1 MSGPDRQ
8 HRNHVAFA
16 QFSDLG
22 GDTWLLHEVNRIGA
36 GQ

>member
-8 HRNHVAFA
+8 RRNHVAFA

-22 GDTWLLHEVNRIGA
+22 GNTSLHEVNRIGA